1 MTDPQ
6 KLEDIEPDTKSE
18 EQIITYLEEDA
29 GKIRTHVGGQ
39 LLPGQEII
47 YALLL
52 RVAGL
57 NTTAENV
64 HDGWAAWRLLCRP
77 DDTHKDLIRYEDLD
91 PATQILDEPYA
102 AAIREVAANQ
112 IEGMP
117 YTNSHS
123 MMAKKELWE
132 IEREMLL
139 KFNKFTGF
147 LLGALP
153 DSETP
158 AEIVDFKL
166 TMHHIKQA
174 EIYAQRAFRRR
185 IDPESFAEPDY
196 EEWEKENSEA

>member
-1 MTDPQ
+1 MVDPQ

-29 GKIRTHVGGQ
+29 GKIRAHVAGQ

-77 DDTHKDLIRYEDLD
+77 NDTHKRPD
-91 PATQILDEPYA
+91 PHTMILKPLLPQILDEPYA

-117 YTNSHS
+117 YTNSRG
-123 MMAKKELWE
+123 MPERLEELPKELVLTKIQVQLYW
-132 IEREMLL
+132 IQQRL
-139 KFNKFTGF
+139 KMI
-147 LLGALP
+147 LP
-153 DSETP
+153 EGN
-158 AEIVDFKL
+158 AEINNLVFSAL
-166 TMHHIKQA
+166 EQA
-174 EIYAQRAFRRR
+174 YTLSKVSLNMDQEGKTGQ
-185 IDPESFAEPDY
+185 
-196 EEWEKENSEA
+196 NG